1 MNKAQKVFKFWAR
14 NKGGYIQDIGNG
26 IHLIIKYPLD
36 FCGLLFDSSKITVTS
51 NQDIREIHNIYF
63 NILPNISIESI
74 LQAVLIGD
82 NLYKVNTCLC
92 EQTGYTP
99 VGYTGR
105 YHIIGQEIYGV
116 RNK

>member
-1 MNKAQKVFKFWAR
+1 MTKQQKVFRYWAK

-26 IHLIIKYPLD
+26 MHILIKYPLD
-36 FCGLLFDSSKITVTS
+36 VLGLVFDSSRITVTS
-51 NQDIREIHNIYF
+51 HQDIREIHNLYF

-82 NLYKVNTCLC
+82 NLYKVNSCLC

-99 VGYTGR
+99 AGYTGR
-105 YHIIGQEIYGV
+105 YHIIGQEIYGL